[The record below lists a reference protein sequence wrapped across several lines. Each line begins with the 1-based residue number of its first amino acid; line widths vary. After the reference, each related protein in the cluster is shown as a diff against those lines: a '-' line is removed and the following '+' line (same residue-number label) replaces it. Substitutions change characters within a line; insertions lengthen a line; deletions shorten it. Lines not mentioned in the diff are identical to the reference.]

1 MKRLIILGTG
11 GNCFDILDAVLAA
24 NHQTGRAIYECAG
37 FLDDNAAV
45 HGKEFHGVRV
55 LGSLANAA
63 RFPDC
68 VFVNG
73 IGSPNNFW
81 RKADILRATGLAADR
96 FETVVHPQAS
106 VSGFA
111 KLGRGCVVLAGAAIG
126 ANAVIGDHVILLQ
139 GAIVSHD
146 CRIGDFNCIASG
158 ACLAGG
164 VQVAASSY
172 IGANATVLGGIT
184 IGTRTLVGMGS
195 VVLRSVP
202 DNSVVAG
209 NPAKFLRTTTG

>member
-11 GNCFDILDAVLAA
+11 GNCFDILDAMLAI
-24 NHQTGRAIYECAG
+24 NRHTGRAVFECAG

-55 LGSLANAA
+55 LGPLADAA
-63 RFPDC
+63 RYPDC
-68 VFVNG
+68 AFVNG

-81 RKADILRATGLAADR
+81 HKADILRTTCLAVER
-96 FETVVHPQAS
+96 FDTVIHPQAS

-111 KLGRGCVVLAGAAIG
+111 KLGRGVVVLAGAAVG
-126 ANAVIGDHVILLQ
+126 AGAVIGDHVIVLQ

-146 CRIGDFNCIASG
+146 CRVGDFACIASG

-164 VQVAASSY
+164 VQVAAASY
-172 IGANATVLGGIT
+172 VGANASVRGGVKV
-184 IGTRTLVGMGS
+184 GSRSLVGLGA
-195 VVLRSVP
+195 VVLEDVLE
-202 DNSVVAG
+202 NTVVAG
-209 NPAKFLRTTTG
+209 NPAKYLRAIA